1 MHKSNRI
8 LAAVMFTDMVGFT
21 ALMNT
26 DEALARKKIDR
37 HRQVIEEQHKKFEG
51 QIINYFGDGTLSI
64 FSSSVNAVDCAIEI
78 QGQLKTPINVPVRIG
93 IDVGDIV
100 FEKGN
105 ILGDAVNL
113 ASRIESFSVPGAI
126 LISEAVYMQLK
137 NHPHFQCKSLGQFYF
152 KNIPKP
158 SEVYA
163 VSNPGLIV
171 PDPSE
176 LKGKGYRE
184 VPSNEKF
191 PKTLTTFLGREKE
204 VEEICELLNTH
215 RLITLTGPGGTGKT
229 SLSVKVAWEVADRFP
244 GGIFW
249 MPLVS
254 VKNTEAVAMECVSY
268 LGLKEDPVLSS
279 EDVLIAFFKEKK
291 ALLVLDNFEHVIKA
305 AHVID
310 ELHKACTELSIL
322 VSSRI
327 ILQVQGE
334 KEYQVPPFKVPKLH
348 EANTLDELRET
359 PSVALFTQRAQ
370 ASRRNFTLTH
380 ENSKTVAEIC
390 VRLDGL
396 PLGIELAAARTKIF
410 SPESLLKRLNT
421 SFDVLKGGGQFPPRH
436 QTIRHTIAWSY
447 DLLEM
452 EEQLLFKCIS
462 LFVGGC
468 TLEAIEEICG
478 ENELLQGD
486 IVEGVMALVDK
497 SLLST
502 DDSANELRFFML
514 ETINEFAREEL
525 GKSKEQASIKKDYIN
540 YYLKLSEEASP
551 HFYSSEA
558 EVWNNIISPEQPNIR
573 AAIDHAIESEDM
585 ALAYRFVKS
594 LIPFWSSRGLTGDEG
609 VQQLE
614 KVTAVP
620 VPESLNVERLKLKQS
635 LASCYLYTLSRD
647 KSEAIFEECLAYWR
661 KQDDKNQLG
670 LILNDIGWGHIVVG
684 NFLEG
689 EIYTEEARVIFERLS
704 NKSRLVASLNSLGM
718 LKMWQRKPLDALSFF
733 EQTFVL
739 TEELKDQRRN
749 AQSILNTAYCN
760 YLMGNY
766 KLAEGQIEEALV
778 TFRKNSS
785 LIFEETAL
793 IWLCYIY
800 YEYDAYNKCKELCI
814 RIREIGEEANL
825 VFGKGMAYSCMALAE
840 FGMGNLDLAKDLIR
854 KAYKLILKGDKHFM
868 YTTTAS
874 LASIEWDLGDLEM
887 VKSCCQ
893 KLLFHEIEHG
903 SYLGFIP
910 GIEFAARI
918 AAHEGQYKS
927 AAILFFNAQ
936 ALRAELSTPIRK
948 SEEAVYQDLLK
959 DLKGNLSPE
968 EYSLA
973 IDNRK
978 DVKQL
983 LALANSFI
991 QSQ

>member
-26 DEALARKKIDR
+26 DEALALKKIDR

-64 FSSSVNAVDCAIEI
+64 FSSSVNAVHCAIEI
-78 QGQLKTPINVPVRIG
+78 QRQLKTPINVPVRIG
-93 IDVGDIV
+93 LDVGDIV

-126 LISEAVYMQLK
+126 LISEAVYKQLQ

-176 LKGKGYRE
+176 LKGKGHRE

-191 PKTLTTFLGREKE
+191 PKILTTFLGREKE

-215 RLITLTGPGGTGKT
+215 RLITLTGPGGMGKT

-268 LGLKEDPVLSS
+268 LGLKEDPMLSS
-279 EDVLIAFFKEKK
+279 EEVLIAFFKGKK

-310 ELHKACTELSIL
+310 QLHKACTELSIL

-327 ILQVQGE
+327 ILQLQGE
-334 KEYQVPPFKVPKLH
+334 KEYQVPPFKVPKLQ
-348 EANTLDELRET
+348 EVYSLDELKET

-370 ASRRNFTLTH
+370 ASRRNFTLTN

-410 SPESLLKRLNT
+410 GPESLLKRLNT

-436 QTIRHTIAWSY
+436 QTIRQTIAWSY
-447 DLLEM
+447 DLLEI

-468 TLEAIEEICG
+468 TMEAIEEICG
-478 ENELLQGD
+478 ENELLHGD

-525 GKSKEQASIKKDYIN
+525 GKSKEQTSIKKDYIN

-551 HFYSSEA
+551 HFYGSEA
-558 EVWNNIISPEQPNIR
+558 EVWNSIISPELPNIR
-573 AAIDHAIESEDM
+573 AAIDHAIDFKEMDI
-585 ALAYRFVKS
+585 AYRFVKS
-594 LIPFWSSRGLTGDEG
+594 LIPFWSSRGLTATEG
-609 VQQLE
+609 LQQLE
-614 KVTAVP
+614 KVTEVS
-620 VPESLNVERLKLKQS
+620 VPESLTVERLKLKQS
-635 LASCYLYTLSRD
+635 LASFYLFTLSRD
-647 KSEAIFEECLAYWR
+647 KSEVIFEECLAYWR
-661 KQDDKNQLG
+661 RQDDKNQLG
-670 LILNDIGWGHIVVG
+670 LILNDIGWYHIVVG
-684 NFLEG
+684 NFQKG
-689 EIYTEEARVIFERLS
+689 EIYTQEARIIFERLS
-704 NKSRLVASLNSLGM
+704 NKKRLVASLNSLGM
-718 LKMWQRKPLDALSFF
+718 LKMWQRKPLDAISFF

-760 YLMGNY
+760 YLMGKY
-766 KLAEGQIEEALV
+766 KLAERQIEQALV
-778 TFRKNSS
+778 TFRKSS
-785 LIFEETAL
+785 SMIFEETAL

-800 YEYDAYNKCKELCI
+800 YEYGAYDKCRELCI
-814 RIREIGEEANL
+814 RITEIGEEANI
-825 VFGKGMAYSCMALAE
+825 VFGKGMAYTCMALAE
-840 FGMGNLDLAKDLIR
+840 FGMGNLDVTRDLIS
-854 KAYKLILKGDKHFM
+854 KAEKLIAKGEKHFT
-868 YTTTAS
+868 YITTAS
-874 LASIEWDLGDLEM
+874 QASIEWQFGNLEM

-893 KLLFHEIEHG
+893 KLLLYEIEHG

-910 GIEFAARI
+910 GIEISARI
-918 AAHEGQYKS
+918 AALEGQYKS

-948 SEEAVYQDLLK
+948 SEENTYQDLLE
-959 DLKGNLSPE
+959 DLKSNLSAE

-978 DVKQL
+978 DVKEL

>member
-1 MHKSNRI
+1 MVRHSKNVTMHKSKRI

-21 ALMNT
+21 ALMST

-37 HRQVIEEQHKKFEG
+37 HRQVIEEQHEKFEG
-51 QIINYFGDGTLSI
+51 KIINYFGDGTLSI
-64 FSSSVNAVDCAIEI
+64 FTSSVNAVECAIEI

-126 LISEAVYMQLK
+126 LISEAVYRQVK
-137 NHPHFQCKSLGQFYF
+137 NHSHFQCKSLGQFYF

-158 SEVYA
+158 SKVYA
-163 VSNPGLIV
+163 VANPGLIV

-176 LKGKGYRE
+176 LKGKGHRE
-184 VPSNEKF
+184 VSSNEKF

-204 VEEICELLNTH
+204 VEEICDLLNTH

-229 SLSVKVAWEVADRFP
+229 SLSVKVAWEVVDRFP

-268 LGLKEDPVLSS
+268 FGLKEDPVLSS

-310 ELHKACTELSIL
+310 QLHKACTELAIL

-334 KEYQVPPFKVPKLH
+334 KEYQVPPFKVPILDK
-348 EANTLDELRET
+348 ANTLDELKET

-436 QTIRHTIAWSY
+436 QTIRQTIAWSY

-478 ENELLQGD
+478 ENELLNGD

-514 ETINEFAREEL
+514 ETINEFASEEL
-525 GKSKEQASIKKDYIN
+525 GKYKEKSVVKKAYIN
-540 YYLKLSEEASP
+540 YYLRLTEEAEP

-558 EVWNNIISPEQPNIR
+558 EVWDSIVSPELPNIR
-573 AAIDHAIESEDM
+573 AAIDHAIDLNEM
-585 ALAYRFVKS
+585 ALAYR
-594 LIPFWSSRGLTGDEG
+594 
-609 VQQLE
+609 
-614 KVTAVP
+614 
-620 VPESLNVERLKLKQS
+620 
-635 LASCYLYTLSRD
+635 
-647 KSEAIFEECLAYWR
+647 
-661 KQDDKNQLG
+661 
-670 LILNDIGWGHIVVG
+670 
-684 NFLEG
+684 
-689 EIYTEEARVIFERLS
+689 
-704 NKSRLVASLNSLGM
+704 
-718 LKMWQRKPLDALSFF
+718 
-733 EQTFVL
+733 
-739 TEELKDQRRN
+739 
-749 AQSILNTAYCN
+749 
-760 YLMGNY
+760 
-766 KLAEGQIEEALV
+766 
-778 TFRKNSS
+778 
-785 LIFEETAL
+785 
-793 IWLCYIY
+793 
-800 YEYDAYNKCKELCI
+800 
-814 RIREIGEEANL
+814 
-825 VFGKGMAYSCMALAE
+825 
-840 FGMGNLDLAKDLIR
+840 
-854 KAYKLILKGDKHFM
+854 
-868 YTTTAS
+868 
-874 LASIEWDLGDLEM
+874 
-887 VKSCCQ
+887 
-893 KLLFHEIEHG
+893 
-903 SYLGFIP
+903 
-910 GIEFAARI
+910 
-918 AAHEGQYKS
+918 
-927 AAILFFNAQ
+927 
-936 ALRAELSTPIRK
+936 
-948 SEEAVYQDLLK
+948 
-959 DLKGNLSPE
+959 
-968 EYSLA
+968 
-973 IDNRK
+973 
-978 DVKQL
+978 
-983 LALANSFI
+983 
-991 QSQ
+991 